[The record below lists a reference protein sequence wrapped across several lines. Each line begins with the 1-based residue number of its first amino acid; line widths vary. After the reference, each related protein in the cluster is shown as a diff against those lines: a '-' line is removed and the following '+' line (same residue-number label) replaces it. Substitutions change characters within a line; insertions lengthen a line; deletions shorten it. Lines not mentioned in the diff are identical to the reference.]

1 MIKHIFETVLEVEKV
16 TNKHGEVDF
25 KSCILYDDVMKYEDS
40 IFPDMTRAKIFK
52 WLQKEHGRCTSKV
65 YIGNGIPVGWVFQK
79 RVEYTDCNETYLQ
92 ETWIS
97 FGTKEVET
105 TITYELP

>member
-1 MIKHIFETVLEVEKV
+1 MIKHIFETVLEVKEV
-16 TNKHGEVDF
+16 TNSEGEVDF
-25 KSCILYDDVMKYEDS
+25 KSYIIYDDVMNYEDS
-40 IFPDMTRAKIFK
+40 IFPDMTRAEIFK
-52 WLQKEHGRCTSKV
+52 WLQREHGRCTSKV
-65 YIGNGIPVGWVFQK
+65 YIEDGVPVGWIFQK
-79 RVEYTDCNETYLQ
+79 RVKYTNPNETYLQ